1 MSTYLQMSQA
11 LETVRGA
18 ELDASQVIA
27 FVTAEALVECS
38 AQLTSLAT
46 SLELIEARQPGG

>member
-1 MSTYLQMSQA
+1 MSLLELETM

-27 FVTAEALVECS
+27 FVTAAALIEINRELVGINAS
-38 AQLTSLAT
+38 V
-46 SLELIEARQPGG
+46 ELIEPRISSQ